1 MKDVPK
7 KQLPEISGGDQA
19 TVGSDPQLPKP
30 STDVDFPRNPFNPV
44 FESPYTIEE

>member
-1 MKDVPK
+1 MKQVPK

-19 TVGSDPQLPKP
+19 VVGVDPQLPAP

-44 FESPYTIEE
+44 YEAPFVIED